1 MRAAL
6 KTVEQ
11 VTAGEALAIDYAGSE
26 VLLDPA
32 GAAWFAD
39 ERLLV
44 VSDMHLEKGSS
55 FARRRVFLPPYDTAA
70 TLARLAAMAA
80 KYDPATIVSLGD
92 AFHDDEASER
102 LGEDAIH
109 AIGAIA
115 RGRDMVWV
123 TGNHDPSPPE
133 GVPGISVEMLAL
145 GRVVFRHIA
154 EADETGHEV
163 SGHWHPCARLVRHG
177 RAVRRACF
185 ASDGVRLVMPSFGV
199 FTGGLNV
206 RDEAYA
212 GLFHA
217 ATFRAYMLGS
227 DRVHAV
233 GPRDLYGD

>member
-1 MRAAL
+1 
-6 KTVEQ
+6 
-11 VTAGEALAIDYAGSE
+11 
-26 VLLDPA
+26 
-32 GAAWFAD
+32 
-39 ERLLV
+39 
-44 VSDMHLEKGSS
+44 
-55 FARRRVFLPPYDTAA
+55 
-70 TLARLAAMAA
+70 

-102 LGEDAIH
+102 LGDDALR

-133 GVPGISVEMLAL
+133 GVPGIPVDMLAL
-145 GRVVFRHIA
+145 GGIVFRHIA
-154 EADETGHEV
+154 EAQETGHEV

-177 RAVRRACF
+177 KAVRRACF
-185 ASDGVRLVMPSFGV
+185 ASDGVRLVLPSFGV

>member
-11 VTAGEALAIDYAGSE
+11 ATAGEALEIDYAGSRL
-26 VLLDPA
+26 LLDPA
-32 GAAWFAD
+32 GVACFAD
-39 ERLLV
+39 ERILV

-55 FARRRVFLPPYDTAA
+55 FARRRVYLPPYDTAA

-80 KYDPATIVSLGD
+80 KYDPAVIVSLGD

-102 LGEDAIH
+102 LGDDAVA

-115 RGRDMVWV
+115 RGREMIWV
-123 TGNHDPSPPE
+123 TGNHDPSPPA
-133 GVPGISVEMLAL
+133 GVPGMSVEMLAL
-145 GRVVFRHIA
+145 GRIVFRHIA
-154 EADETGHEV
+154 ERGETDHEV
-163 SGHWHPCARLVRHG
+163 SGHLHPCARLVRRG

-185 ASDGVRLVMPSFGV
+185 ASDGARLIMPSFGV

-212 GLFHA
+212 GLFDA
-217 ATFRAYMLGS
+217 SRLRAYMLGS
-227 DRVHAV
+227 DRVYPV
-233 GPRDLYGD
+233 GGGDLRAD